1 MRKSKTIK
9 YYLYNKVIDVCIG
22 TRKELVSHIK
32 RYYKNKVTSETLDGL
47 IKLVDRENP
56 YGTGIGVPE
65 KINGYNYN
73 IIYIN
78 IENYPIYRKSIY
90 SCIRPRVL
98 SYRGKNRKSNRPFKK
113 RRLCLSSGRHNGT
126 MSSTDKRC

>member
-1 MRKSKTIK
+1 M
-9 YYLYNKVIDVCIG
+9 
-22 TRKELVSHIK
+22 SHIK

-73 IIYIN
+73 MIYIN
-78 IENYPIYRKSIY
+78 IENYPVYRKSVY
-90 SCIRPRVL
+90 SVFVHESYHTVERIANQIGL
-98 SYRGKNRKSNRPFKK
+98 SRKEDCAYLAGDIMEQCLPLIKDAE
-113 RRLCLSSGRHNGT
+113 RRTENL
-126 MSSTDKRC
+126 D